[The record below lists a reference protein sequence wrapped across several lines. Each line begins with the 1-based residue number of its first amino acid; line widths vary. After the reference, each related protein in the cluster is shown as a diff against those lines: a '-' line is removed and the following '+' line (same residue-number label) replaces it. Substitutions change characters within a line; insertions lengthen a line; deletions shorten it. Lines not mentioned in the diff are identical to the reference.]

1 MYCSI
6 GLGATQ
12 CAGQGN
18 NGALG
23 DGSFAFDRSGRG
35 PVTPVGPPLAIREI
49 SAGLNF
55 TCAIGK
61 DDRVYCWG
69 SNHLGKLGN
78 GQPETPSA
86 VPVRVSV
93 N

>member
-1 MYCSI
+1 M
-6 GLGATQ
+6 
-12 CAGQGN
+12 
-18 NGALG
+18 GALG
-23 DGSFAFDRSGRG
+23 DGSFAYDPAGRG
-35 PVTPVGPPLAIREI
+35 PVSPVGPPFKIREI

-69 SNHLGKLGN
+69 NNHLGKLGN
-78 GQPETPSA
+78 GMAEIESA